1 MDTQNFPKKNRLLT
15 SRDFSA
21 VFEHAQYRVGC
32 AEFLILAIH
41 NDNATSRL
49 GLVVGKK
56 NTRLSVTRNK
66 IKRQFRES
74 YRKIAVALF
83 GSNGLD
89 IVIITRP
96 GIVKCS
102 RKELCLSLVKT
113 WQKLHAKAE
122 KGLANG

>member
-1 MDTQNFPKKNRLLT
+1 MIKQHFLKKNRLLS

-21 VFEHAQYRVGC
+21 VFNNAKYRVGC
-32 AEFLILAIH
+32 AEFLILAI
-41 NDNATSRL
+41 DNELETSRL

-56 NTRLSVTRNK
+56 NTRQAVGRNK
-66 IKRQFRES
+66 IKRVFRES
-74 YRKIAVALF
+74 YRKIAISLF

-102 RKELCLSLVKT
+102 SSELFLNLIRI
-113 WQKLHAKAE
+113 WQKLHAKVQ
-122 KGLANG
+122 KGKVNV